1 MSNLNKWYKTA
12 EEKTDLRVIS
22 FVSRPKDNIEVEDFS
37 SRKTSFISTMTDED
51 LVPILKLGL
60 NKVRRMNL
68 AVCMYH

>member
-37 SRKTSFISTMTDED
+37 SRKTSFISTMHND
-51 LVPILKLGL
+51 
-60 NKVRRMNL
+60 
-68 AVCMYH
+68 